1 MYVDELYFE
10 WDEDKER
17 ANIRKHGISFK
28 IAAKV
33 FADPDRIELYD
44 DRDYG
49 EDRFAVIG
57 YSGKVLAVAYTMRGD
72 VHRII
77 SARFATPEERRIYE
91 NGSKEI

>member
-1 MYVDELYFE
+1 MYVDELNFE

-17 ANIRKHGISFK
+17 ANVRKHGISFM

-33 FADPDRIELYD
+33 FADPDRLEFYD
-44 DRDYG
+44 YRDYD

-57 YSGKVLAVAYTMRGD
+57 YAGKVLAVVYTMRGD

-91 NGSKEI
+91 NGNKEI